1 MSTLVPGDA
10 RAVRD
15 LMTPDPIVLKDTDTI
30 REAGLAMRSSD
41 VGDVLV
47 IRGGGVFG
55 IVTDRDIVVR
65 TVAEGRDPNRAML
78 GEICSRRLVH
88 VAPEEPIERALDL
101 MREHAVRRLPV
112 VDDGAPVGI
121 VSIGDLASYRDPE
134 SALAAISEA
143 PGNL

>member
-15 LMTPDPIVLKDTDTI
+15 LMTPDPITLKDTDTI
-30 REAGLAMRSSD
+30 REAGLAMRTGD

-47 IRGGGVFG
+47 TRRGGVCG

-78 GEICSRRLVH
+78 GEICSRQLVQ
-88 VAPEEPIERALDL
+88 VAPDDPIEHAVDL

-112 VDDGAPVGI
+112 VDHGAPVGI
-121 VSIGDLASYRDPE
+121 VSLGDLASCRDPE
-134 SALAAISEA
+134 SALAAISDA

>member
-1 MSTLVPGDA
+1 MPTLVPGDA

-15 LMTPDPIVLKDTDTI
+15 VMTPDPIMLKDTDTI
-30 REAGLAMRSSD
+30 REAGLAMRRRD

-47 IRGGGVFG
+47 MRASTFCG

-78 GEICSRRLVH
+78 GEICSRALVL
-88 VAPEEPIERALDL
+88 VAPDDPIERAVDL
-101 MREHAVRRLPV
+101 MRRNAVRRLPV
-112 VDDGAPVGI
+112 VLDDTPVGI
-121 VSIGDLASYRDPE
+121 VSLGDLASDRDPE

>member
-10 RAVRD
+10 HAVRD
-15 LMTPDPIVLKDTDTI
+15 LMTPDPITLKDTDTI

-47 IRGGGVFG
+47 MRGGGICG

-78 GEICSRRLVH
+78 GEICSRHLVH
-88 VAPEEPIERALDL
+88 VAPDDPIERAIDL
-101 MREHAVRRLPV
+101 MREYAVRRLPV
-112 VDDGAPVGI
+112 VHTGAPIGI
-121 VSIGDLASYRDPE
+121 LSLGDLASYRDPE
-134 SALAAISEA
+134 SPLAVISEA

>member
-1 MSTLVPGDA
+1 MPTLVPGDA

-15 LMTPDPIVLKDTDTI
+15 VMTPDPIVLKDTDTI
-30 REAGLAMRSSD
+30 REAGLAMRRGD

-47 IRGGGVFG
+47 MRAGKIWG

-78 GEICSRRLVH
+78 GEICSRALVS
-88 VAPEEPIERALDL
+88 VEPDDPIERAVDL
-101 MREHAVRRLPV
+101 MCTNAVRRLPV
-112 VDDGAPVGI
+112 VVDDTPVGI
-121 VSIGDLASYRDPE
+121 VTLGDLASKRDPE
-134 SALAAISEA
+134 SALAVISDA